1 MLDIQLL
8 RTCRTRTDFNR
19 IRSAVKIDSIDKK
32 TATVLRGVE
41 RYYKKNP
48 SHGQI
53 DFSLFIPFFERNV
66 APDMD
71 DEDKKVFKNI
81 IKTMAKNYPDQTTR
95 ASILESVLQHNL
107 MHKARTITERYAE
120 GEDVDLIS
128 EFSSELDAYKTAVGI
143 SALPEVSE
151 NIDEL
156 IDDMGNDSGVQWR
169 LKSLRAAMRGL
180 RGGDFGIIAAR
191 PDQGKTSFLCSELT
205 YMAPQLPAGRPILW
219 LNNEGPGFAIRPRL
233 MQAALNITMT
243 ELIAMKEAGTLY
255 DAYFAAVGGEGK
267 IRVMDIHGANI
278 GQVEGIIEHTSPGL
292 IVYDMIDNVSGFGD
306 AQRMDLRLER
316 LYQWAREKA
325 VKYDAIALATSQI
338 SEDGA
343 NMHFPGL
350 SNLKDSKTGKQ
361 GACEFQLMI
370 GSMER
375 DPMLANR
382 RWLSLPKNKLRRVK
396 SQRLQEEVEFDRDRA
411 RYKDMGY
418 VDDMEVEAEE

>member
-8 RTCRTRTDFNR
+8 RTCRTRTDYNR
-19 IRSAVKIDSIDKK
+19 IEGAVNVDTLDKK
-32 TATVLRGVE
+32 TKVLFKGVG
-41 RYYKKNP
+41 RYYDKHPN
-48 SHGQI
+48 HGQI
-53 DFSLFIPFFERNV
+53 DFNLFIPFFLRNV
-66 APDMD
+66 VPDMD
-71 DEDKKVFKNI
+71 KEEQKTYKNV
-81 IKTMAKNYPDQTTR
+81 IKTMGKNYPNQEDR
-95 ASILESVLQHNL
+95 AAILESVLENNL
-107 MHKARTITERYAE
+107 MHETRMITERYAD
-120 GEDVDLIS
+120 GEETDLIGKLS
-128 EFSSELDAYKTAVGI
+128 TVLDSYKTDVGI

-169 LKSLRAAMRGL
+169 LDSLSSAMRGL

-205 YMAPQLPAGRPILW
+205 YMAKQLPEGRPILW
-219 LNNEGPGFAIRPRL
+219 LNNEGPGYAIRPRL

-243 ELIAMKEAGTLY
+243 ELIAMKEEGTLY
-255 DAYFAAVGGEGK
+255 DAYFEAVGGEGR

-278 GQVEGIIEHTSPGL
+278 GQVEGIIQHTTPGL
-292 IVYDMIDNVSGFGD
+292 IVYDMIDNISGFGD

-338 SEDGA
+338 SEEGS
-343 NMHFPGL
+343 NMQFPGL

-375 DPMLANR
+375 EPLLASK

-396 SQRLQEEVEFDRDRA
+396 SQRLQEEVTFDRDRA
-411 RYKDMGY
+411 RYIDMGY
-418 VDDMEVEAEE
+418 VDGEEVEAE